1 MANRRGRLMRRGGGS
16 SGACRRVSA
25 TGNMAAIT
33 IIADT
38 VKISLLESLKLN
50 SAIPAVNEM

>member
-1 MANRRGRLMRRGGGS
+1 MRRGGGS